1 MRFFN
6 NGKGK
11 GPKHD
16 GDESQSGP
24 PNLDAPGFLT
34 AFAAG
39 GKPPF
44 LDQWHGD
51 GEIDDVY
58 PEPPA
63 DDYDWEEPELM

>member
-24 PNLDAPGFLT
+24 PNFDVPGFMVAL
-34 AFAAG
+34 AAG
-39 GKPPF
+39 GRPPF
-44 LDQWHGD
+44 LDGFGEDD
-51 GEIDDVY
+51 GMDDIY
-58 PEPPA
+58 PEPPV